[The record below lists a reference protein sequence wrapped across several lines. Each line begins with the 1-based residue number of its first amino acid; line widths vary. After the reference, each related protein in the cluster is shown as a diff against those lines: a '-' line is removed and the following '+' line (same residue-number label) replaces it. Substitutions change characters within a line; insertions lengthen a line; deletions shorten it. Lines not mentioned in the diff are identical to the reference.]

1 MITLR
6 TKTLLCLVAVCGLG
20 IGMLAPF
27 SDGLYSAVLL
37 CFFPFL
43 AAFMALSIGSD
54 LSKVPPAP
62 PAKTRAE
69 VCEKQAPTPFV
80 VQMPMITS
88 HAVN

>member
-6 TKTLLCLVAVCGLG
+6 TKTLLCLVALCGLG

-27 SDGLYSAVLL
+27 SDGIYSAVLL
-37 CFFPFL
+37 FLFPFL
-43 AAFMALSIGSD
+43 AAFMALSIGVD
-54 LSKVPPAP
+54 LSRAPA
-62 PAKTRAE
+62 AQVRAE
-69 VCEKQAPTPFV
+69 VREKQTTTSFV

>member
-1 MITLR
+1 MVTLR
-6 TKTLLCLVAVCGLG
+6 TKILLCLVALCGLG

-54 LSKVPPAP
+54 LSKVPAARP
-62 PAKTRAE
+62 RAE
-69 VCEKQAPTPFV
+69 VREKQAPTGFV
-80 VQMPMITS
+80 VQMPMIVS